1 MNNLLYYTFFAPRY
15 GCVIVRDIY
24 TLLFICY
31 KLRIINFKLVE
42 KISSLMF
49 IPLLISIFGEYLSC
63 FYFELFDFGCLKYK
77 LIYEKYEKS
86 IDNNSILKYIRNFT
100 YLYKIVIFYFVTK
113 YICPK
118 FNLYNI
124 VIPLIFIYIYF
135 HLYSLDKSHFGKK
148 LNFNKNYLIAFILV
162 CVIGIYFVISKYYK
176 KINILHS
183 IILYFIYLLLNN

>member
-1 MNNLLYYTFFAPRY
+1 MNDLLYYTFFASGY
-15 GCVIVRDIY
+15 GCVIIRDIY
-24 TLLFICY
+24 TLSFIFY
-31 KLRIINFKLVE
+31 KLNIINFKLVE

-86 IDNNSILKYIRNFT
+86 LDNNCILKHIRNFT

-113 YICPK
+113 YIRPK

-124 VIPLIFIYIYF
+124 VIPLILIYTYF
-135 HLYSLDKSHFGKK
+135 LLYPLDKSHFGET
-148 LNFNKNYLIAFILV
+148 LNFDKNYLIAFILV
-162 CVIGIYFVISKYYK
+162 CVIGIYFVINKYYK